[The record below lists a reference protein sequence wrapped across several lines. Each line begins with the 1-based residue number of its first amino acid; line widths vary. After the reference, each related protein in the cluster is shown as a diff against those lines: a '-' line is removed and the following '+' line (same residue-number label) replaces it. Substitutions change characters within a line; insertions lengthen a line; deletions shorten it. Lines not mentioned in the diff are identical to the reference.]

1 MNKQVT
7 ALLKLYQKL
16 FDLTRQEHE
25 VIQENRFEK
34 LGEILQDK
42 QETIYLINRHPEAK
56 KGPEKEKILQIMT
69 EIKKLGD
76 SNLEVLQEEIK
87 VTGGKLE
94 KLNLGWQNLQNY
106 SNSSQGQPSII
117 DRRG

>member
-1 MNKQVT
+1 LAELV
-7 ALLKLYQKL
+7 KLYQKL
-16 FDLTRQEHE
+16 FELTRQEQE

-42 QETIYLINRHPEAK
+42 QETIYLINCQPEPK
-56 KGPEKEKILQIMT
+56 SGSEKEKILEIMT

-76 SNLEVLQEEIK
+76 NNLEVLQKEIK
-87 VTGGKLE
+87 VTGEKLE
-94 KLNLGWQNLQNY
+94 KLNLGWQTLQNY
-106 SNSSQGQPSII
+106 SNTSQKQPSII

>member
-1 MNKQVT
+1 M
-7 ALLKLYQKL
+7 ADLLELYQKL
-16 FDLTRQEHE
+16 FDLTRKEHE

-42 QETIYLINRHPEAK
+42 QETIYLINHQPEPK
-56 KGPEKEKILQIMT
+56 KGSEKEKTLQIMT

-87 VTGGKLE
+87 VTGEKLE
-94 KLNLGWQNLQNY
+94 KFNLGWQFLKNY
-106 SNSSQGQPSII
+106 RNTSQWQPSII